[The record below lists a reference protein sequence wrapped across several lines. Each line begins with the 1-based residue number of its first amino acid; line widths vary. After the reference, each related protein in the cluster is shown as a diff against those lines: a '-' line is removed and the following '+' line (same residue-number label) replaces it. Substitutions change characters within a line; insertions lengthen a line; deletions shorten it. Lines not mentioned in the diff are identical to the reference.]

1 MSVTFEKDKKCAE
14 LLLRIILDR
23 DDLEVIDSRTEQLL
37 NNVTGRSCILD
48 IYAVD
53 LNGDRYDIEIQRA
66 DKGASVKRAR
76 YHSSFLDANM
86 LEKGEDYDNLRENY
100 VIFITENDV
109 LGYGEPI
116 YHIKKIIEENNVQI
130 DDGSHIIYVNASM
143 RYSDTKLSKLMSDL
157 YCTDPDK
164 MNYKVLADRVRYFK
178 ETEEG
183 EKTMCDLLDD
193 MMNKAKLEGK
203 IEVANEM
210 IKDGQLSLEKIAE
223 YSGLSLEKIRELAG
237 SKSA

>member
-1 MSVTFEKDKKCAE
+1 
-14 LLLRIILDR
+14 
-23 DDLEVIDSRTEQLL
+23 
-37 NNVTGRSCILD
+37 
-48 IYAVD
+48 
-53 LNGDRYDIEIQRA
+53 
-66 DKGASVKRAR
+66 
-76 YHSSFLDANM
+76 
-86 LEKGEDYDNLRENY
+86 
-100 VIFITENDV
+100 
-109 LGYGEPI
+109 
-116 YHIKKIIEENNVQI
+116 
-130 DDGSHIIYVNASM
+130 M